1 MSGNIIQLNQDLI
14 HTELKE
20 LVKNS
25 VEETLNAM
33 LDAEADKLVQ
43 AERYARDEQRKG
55 YRAGHYD
62 RSFSTTAGN
71 VNLRMPKLKGITFET
86 AIIERYKRR
95 ETSVEESLIEMYLAG
110 VSVRRVED
118 ITEALWGTKVSPGTI
133 SNLNKKAYSHI
144 DAWRNRS
151 LAGKAYPYVYVDGI
165 YLKRCWGGEFE
176 NISILIAIGVS
187 DDGYREIIG
196 ASEGLK
202 EDLESWKN
210 FFVELKSRGLEH
222 VKLIIGDKALGM
234 VEAIGQVFPKA
245 KYQRCTVHFYRNV
258 LSVVPKQ
265 KVADVAKMLKAI
277 HAQEDKAAAMEKAD
291 LVIAKLRNMH
301 LSKAADKVERYI
313 GETLTYTNFPE
324 QHWTRIRTNNT
335 LKRLNREVKRRTKVV
350 GTFPDGQSALMLVCA
365 RLRYVASTDWGTKR
379 YLNMKH
385 HTSMIISEE
394 ETVIA

>member
-14 HTELKE
+14 HTELKD

-55 YRAGHYD
+55 YRAVHYD

-95 ETSVEESLIEMYLAG
+95 ETSVEEALIEMYLAG
-110 VSVRRVED
+110 VS
-118 ITEALWGTKVSPGTI
+118 I

-151 LAGKAYPYVYVDGI
+151 LAGKTYPYVYVDGI

-202 EDLESWKN
+202 EDLDSWKN

-265 KVADVAKMLKAI
+265 KVADIVKMLKVI

-291 LVIAKLRNMH
+291 LVYDNR
-301 LSKAADKVERYI
+301 LSMCYQTA
-313 GETLTYTNFPE
+313 FQCQE
-324 QHWTRIRTNNT
+324 QA
-335 LKRLNREVKRRTKVV
+335 
-350 GTFPDGQSALMLVCA
+350 QC
-365 RLRYVASTDWGTKR
+365 
-379 YLNMKH
+379 
-385 HTSMIISEE
+385 
-394 ETVIA
+394 